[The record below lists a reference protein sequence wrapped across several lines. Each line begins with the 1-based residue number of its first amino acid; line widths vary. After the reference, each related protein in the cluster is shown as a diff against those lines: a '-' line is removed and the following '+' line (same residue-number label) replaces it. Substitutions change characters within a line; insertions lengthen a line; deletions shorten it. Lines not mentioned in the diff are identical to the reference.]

1 MNMETELKRLLEE
14 KDKKIEEL
22 QAKIK
27 DLERKLKYYEIREVY
42 QGIIPDEVIQKLVEL
57 PPEVMVLEIGK
68 YLRGVSTLKLEK
80 AEEKEKPA
88 EKMAEKVE
96 ITGERGL
103 KAKVGVDLSFTQRYD
118 FTGSDVAMLGE
129 DLMNALK
136 VSEGDYIVVQKNGSV
151 NLRVIPYSKSGFIV
165 LPSWVREKIG
175 AKLNDFVEVMK
186 K

>member
-1 MNMETELKRLLEE
+1 M
-14 KDKKIEEL
+14 
-22 QAKIK
+22 
-27 DLERKLKYYEIREVY
+27 
-42 QGIIPDEVIQKLVEL
+42 
-57 PPEVMVLEIGK
+57 
-68 YLRGVSTLKLEK
+68 
-80 AEEKEKPA
+80 
-88 EKMAEKVE
+88 
-96 ITGERGL
+96 
-103 KAKVGVDLSFTQRYD
+103 
-118 FTGSDVAMLGE
+118 AMLGE